1 MSQTYNWTPPLEDGM
16 ESWPDLRHP
25 VRLGLLLGMMFGAVN
40 VMFSWLFPLSDDTIG
55 ALLRFYGPMFFVWS
69 FISFRAARRDGRLLS
84 GLVTGAAVAFTT
96 FCVFDVLNIVRV
108 NLFLGELTARADWQN
123 MMARFRASEF
133 SNLRAFVTLEY
144 VRDAPLKI
152 GTASVI
158 GAVMGTIGGSLGRVQ
173 S

>member
-1 MSQTYNWTPPLEDGM
+1 MSQETPDPGSTDGM
-16 ESWPDLRHP
+16 ASWPDLRHP
-25 VRLGLLLGMMFGAVN
+25 LRLGLLLGTMFGAVN

-55 ALLRFYGPMFFVWS
+55 ALLRFYGPMFLVWS

-84 GLVTGAAVAFTT
+84 GLVTGAAVAFAT

-108 NLFLGELTARADWQN
+108 NLFLDALTARADWQS

-144 VRDAPLKI
+144 IKDAPLKI

-158 GAVMGTIGGSLGRVQ
+158 GVVMGTIGGSLGRVQ

>member
-1 MSQTYNWTPPLEDGM
+1 M
-16 ESWPDLRHP
+16 
-25 VRLGLLLGMMFGAVN
+25 
-40 VMFSWLFPLSDDTIG
+40 
-55 ALLRFYGPMFFVWS
+55 
-69 FISFRAARRDGRLLS
+69 S